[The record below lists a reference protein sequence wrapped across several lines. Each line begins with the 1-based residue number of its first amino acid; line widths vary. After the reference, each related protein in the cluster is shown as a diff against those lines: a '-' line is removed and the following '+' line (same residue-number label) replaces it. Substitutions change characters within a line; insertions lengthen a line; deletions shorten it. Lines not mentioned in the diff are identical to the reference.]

1 MNTLL
6 PALASLLVAFVPAAL
21 EATNAAE
28 PVLQVRQRSLD
39 LRARLDYGEGAL
51 TGRALIVVENVS
63 SDPARE
69 VPLNLNRLM
78 TVSQVTDENGQ
89 PLDFSQDVV
98 TFVDQPRRQVNH
110 VAVLLPAPMPP
121 KGTATVIVDYAG
133 FLVGYTETGS
143 LYIRDRIDERFT
155 ILREDA
161 LAFPVA
167 GLPSRRANRA
177 AKRLDF
183 NFEASITVPERLT
196 VASGGEL
203 VRRTVDD
210 GLATYVYRSTAP
222 VPFLNLPIAEYGVR
236 EAQGI
241 RVYHFPEDAAGAERV
256 LERSLQAL
264 RLLGDWF
271 GPLDSPPRFAI
282 MEIPEGWGSQANL
295 AGGII
300 QTADAFRAPDS
311 LRELYHELSHLWNV
325 PDTDRPS
332 PRWNEGLAMFLQ
344 CRLAQELDGWD
355 GMETYVERVA
365 DRLLEDTGSD
375 PDYRDT
381 PFVRYG
387 EAALTDYSY
396 DTGLLMFYVLQQ
408 VAGDPQ
414 LLEALGGYYRRYR
427 KTGGSFE
434 ELVRHLSTATGLD
447 LAALFDDWVYT
458 TRWRDRLRGRQSM
471 KSLAESYLPGSE
483 PLIPAGGTRGRRGTR

>member
-1 MNTLL
+1 MSVLVL
-6 PALASLLVAFVPAAL
+6 ALASFLVASAPTPL
-21 EATNAAE
+21 EATSVAE
-28 PVLQVRQRSLD
+28 PVLQVRERSLD

-51 TGRALIVVENVS
+51 SGRAVLVVENVS
-63 SDPARE
+63 SAPARE

-78 TVSQVTDENGQ
+78 TVNQVTDETGRR
-89 PLDFSQDVV
+89 LDFSQDVV
-98 TFVDQPRRQVNH
+98 TFADQPRRQVNH
-110 VAVLLPAPMPP
+110 AAVQLPTPMPP
-121 KGTATVIVDYAG
+121 GGRATVIVDYAG

-177 AKRLDF
+177 ATRPDF
-183 NFEASITVPERLT
+183 EFEVTIAVPERLT

-203 VRRTVDD
+203 VRRTVND
-210 GLATYVYRSTAP
+210 GFATYVYRSTAP
-222 VPFLNLPIAEYGVR
+222 VPFLNLPIAEYGIR

-271 GPLDSPPRFAI
+271 GPLDNPPRFAI
-282 MEIPEGWGSQANL
+282 MEIPEGWGSQADL

-344 CRLAQELDGWD
+344 CRLARELDGWD
-355 GMETYVERVA
+355 GMEAYVERVA
-365 DRLLEDTGSD
+365 DRLLERTGSD

-396 DTGLLMFYVLQQ
+396 GTGLLMFYVLQQ
-408 VAGDPQ
+408 VAGDRQ
-414 LLEALGGYYRRYR
+414 LLAALGGYYQRYR
-427 KTGGSFE
+427 TTGGSFA
-434 ELVRHLSTATGLD
+434 ELTRHLTSATGLD
-447 LAALFDDWVYT
+447 LAELLDDWVYT
-458 TRWRDRLRGRQSM
+458 TRWRDRLRQRRSM
-471 KSLAESYLPGSE
+471 KSLAESYS
-483 PLIPAGGTRGRRGTR
+483 PLDAGATP